1 MASNARLHKTENCK
15 VSSEVN
21 QLISVVS
28 EEAEDWLDQPM
39 GEVHGEMII
48 RDPMTARLIE
58 HPYIELINKIQMEA
72 TGTEISGTALL
83 IMKRRVL
90 QKKLR

>member
-1 MASNARLHKTENCK
+1 M
-15 VSSEVN
+15 
-21 QLISVVS
+21 S

-72 TGTEISGTALL
+72 TGAEISGTALFNNEA
-83 IMKRRVL
+83 KVL